1 MSEKSEKMSGREAR
15 ALRGQGHHL
24 RPAVFIGKEGLTEA
38 VIKSLESALSSN
50 ELVKVKLLETTGVDR
65 KRFAHELAA
74 MVQAQVAQVLG
85 KTVLLYRPAPE
96 PEDLPPK
103 A

>member
-50 ELVKVKLLETTGVDR
+50 
-65 KRFAHELAA
+65 
-74 MVQAQVAQVLG
+74 
-85 KTVLLYRPAPE
+85 
-96 PEDLPPK
+96 
-103 A
+103 